1 MYFSFYPPV
10 HLFAQDIEI
19 NEQNF
24 PDPAFRTFVNS
35 IAGNTGTLKQTT
47 IEKVTKFGDGLKGK
61 GISDL
66 TGLQYFTKLTQ
77 LYCQDNPGL
86 TTIDLS
92 HNTALQEL
100 NITGCKVTSLD
111 FTHNPDMVKINCAN
125 MKTLNSI
132 DVSQCSKLQKLYL
145 GNNLLQDLDVTHNS
159 QLIELSIFQNK
170 QLTAIDLSHNT
181 SLQKLW
187 AFGMPSLETLD
198 LSHNTGLTYL
208 SVYSNGHMPVQDIS
222 MLTNLQT
229 LYCFGNNMD
238 KLDISKNTELV
249 HLSCYDNQLTQLNL
263 TNNTKLQ
270 TLLCFNNQ
278 LTDLDLSKNT
288 ALTDLVCYDNKL
300 TELDLTNN
308 APLITLD
315 CHKNQLSS
323 LTLPSAAAG
332 SMLFLS
338 VNDNALASFDL
349 SRFTKVE
356 DSMTRNIN
364 ENKFIFSN
372 ASTANQKRRMMLYT
386 DGTDAYLR
394 VGAGIDASKIHNA
407 KLNVSGVA
415 TDITFSVGQ
424 ESDGLVPLK
433 FSNDSVRKRLFNW
446 ASSSATATPIT
457 ITYDY
462 NTEASL
468 DSMRVMDVT
477 DYVECY
483 LLPMSQE
490 YGTVNL
496 PYDALLPK
504 GATAYAVSAV
514 EMKTGSYDNTATIT
528 KIAQEGDIIKAN
540 TPMLIRRQSVEYKLF
555 ALNQCTGTTKA
566 AENNLLKGTQETE
579 IKNCDNYYVL
589 GINSTATA
597 SSPNYQK
604 LGFWRSTNSK
614 IGYWRAYIDLTGTSA
629 NAKGFVLSLD
639 IPTGIFNIDAAEDKD
654 DAPWYTIDG
663 RKLGT
668 QPLQKGIYIHNG
680 KKMIITM

>member
-1 MYFSFYPPV
+1 MN
-10 HLFAQDIEI
+10 LFAQDIEI
-19 NEQNF
+19 NETNF

-77 LYCQDNPGL
+77 LYCQNNPGL

-111 FTHNPDMVKINCAN
+111 FTHNPDMVNINCAE
-125 MKTLNSI
+125 MKTLTSI
-132 DVSQCSKLQKLYL
+132 DISKCSKLQYL
-145 GNNLLQDLDVTHNS
+145 FVGNNQLQTLDVTQNPNLK
-159 QLIELSIFQNK
+159 QLSIYKNK
-170 QLTAIDLSHNT
+170 LTAIDLSHNT

-187 AFGMPSLETLD
+187 AFGMPSLKTLD

-208 SVYSNGHMPVQDIS
+208 SVYGNGHMPVQDIS

-229 LYCFGNNMD
+229 LYCFGNNMESLNVSQN
-238 KLDISKNTELV
+238 KELV
-249 HLSCYDNQLTQLNL
+249 HLSCYNNKLTQLDL

-270 TLLCFNNQ
+270 ALLCFNNQ
-278 LTDLDLSKNT
+278 LTELDLSKNS
-288 ALTDLVCYDNKL
+288 AITDLVCYSNQLK
-300 TELDLTNN
+300 ELDLSNN
-308 APLITLD
+308 AKLVTLD
-315 CHKNQLSS
+315 CHGNQLTS
-323 LTLPSAAAG
+323 LTLPSAASG
-332 SMLFLS
+332 SMQFLR
-338 VNDNALASFDL
+338 VDDNSLAYFDL
-349 SRFTKVE
+349 SAFTKLQ
-356 DSMTRNIN
+356 DPIKRTIN
-364 ENKFIFSN
+364 ESPFTFSN

-394 VGAGIDASKIHNA
+394 VGEGIDASKISNA
-407 KLNVSGVA
+407 KLNVSGVS

-424 ESDGLVPLK
+424 KSDGWVPLK
-433 FSNDSVRKRLFNW
+433 FSNGSVHKRLFNW

-462 NTEASL
+462 DTEDSL
-468 DSMRVMDVT
+468 ESMRVMDVT

-504 GATAYAVSAV
+504 GATAYAVSDV

-540 TPMLIRRQSVEYKLF
+540 TPMLIRRQSDEYKLF

-566 AENNLLKGTQETE
+566 ADSNLLMGTQENA
-579 IKNCDNYYVL
+579 IKNSNSYYVL
-589 GINSTATA
+589 GINSTA

-639 IPTGIFNIDAAEDKD
+639 IPTGIFNIDTAEDKD

>member
-1 MYFSFYPPV
+1 M
-10 HLFAQDIEI
+10 HLFAQDIKI

-35 IAGNTGTLKQTT
+35 LAGNTGTLKQAT

-111 FTHNPDMVKINCAN
+111 FTHNPDMVNINCAE
-125 MKTLNSI
+125 MKTLASI
-132 DVSQCSKLQKLYL
+132 DISKCSKLQYL
-145 GNNLLQDLDVTHNS
+145 FVGNNQLQTLDVTQNPNLK
-159 QLIELSIFQNK
+159 QLSIYKNK
-170 QLTAIDLSHNT
+170 LTAIDLSNNT

-187 AFGMPSLETLD
+187 AFGMPSLGTLD
-198 LSHNTGLTYL
+198 LSHNTGLIYL

-229 LYCFGNNMD
+229 LYCFGNNMERLNVSQN
-238 KLDISKNTELV
+238 KELI
-249 HLSCYDNQLTQLNL
+249 HLSCYDNKLTQLDL
-263 TNNTKLQ
+263 TNNPNLQ
-270 TLLCFNNQ
+270 ALLCFNNQ
-278 LTDLDLSKNT
+278 LTELDLSKNPKI
-288 ALTDLVCYDNKL
+288 TDLVCYSNQL
-300 TELDLTNN
+300 RELDLSNN
-308 APLITLD
+308 AELATLD
-315 CHKNQLSS
+315 CHKNQLTS
-323 LTLPSAAAG
+323 LTLPSAASG
-332 SMLFLS
+332 SMQYLR
-338 VNDNALASFDL
+338 VDDNSLAYFDL
-349 SRFTKVE
+349 SAFTKLQ
-356 DSMTRNIN
+356 DPIKRTIN
-364 ENKFIFSN
+364 ESPFTFSN

-394 VGAGIDASKIHNA
+394 VASGIDASKISNA
-407 KLNVSGVA
+407 KLNVSGAA
-415 TDITFSVGQ
+415 TDITFSVGK